1 MMKFLVAP
9 TVALASL
16 IGGPARA
23 DEGDSIQFLRP
34 VLNVTQEVT
43 RVVKGGEFLNLQGGL
58 DKAWIMPTSGSL
70 DLQIKTGQGLG
81 LEVMLS
87 GIYYSAPY
95 HNDLPQNYV
104 RSLALGAPRLDAS
117 YIQGDPAHPAL
128 RIDAGIFNYKYDE
141 YARNLGEYMFRTWA
155 YPGIIQSGGTFNYNG
170 ANSAT
175 VTGLK
180 FGQSLGIFSHDFIA
194 SLETEMT
201 PVYDLNLTYMAKAN
215 LSNVLKIGGGVQL
228 ARLLNA
234 HAYTVLPNT
243 DDGMRVH
250 YFEHNGKNVV
260 TGALGSGYYN
270 ALKGGIDTLLAKP
283 DLSPA
288 DRARLTAERVDVDT
302 AIAANEA
309 IKTGDLKPQ
318 IKSYTAFAIKPL
330 VYFSFDPKPLL
341 GSPGLFGAK
350 DLVIY
355 GEAAILGAQNHPVY
369 YEKMSERIPMMIGF
383 DLPMFNLLD
392 VFSVELEYYKSRW
405 LPTYDAPQNLNGRP
419 TPFMALSENY
429 YPTNWDRDNLK
440 WSVSLEKSFLKSFM
454 VSAQAAS
461 DHSRGWDWSNFGKTP
476 WEIYTRPSE
485 WYWSLKLGVKI

>member
-1 MMKFLVAP
+1 MIKSLFAP
-9 TVALASL
+9 TMVLASL
-16 IGGPARA
+16 LGRPLFA

-34 VLNVTQEVT
+34 VLNVTQEVS
-43 RVVKGGEFLNLQGGL
+43 RVVKGGEFLNQQGGL
-58 DKAWIMPTSGSL
+58 DNAWVMPTSGSL
-70 DLQIKTGQGLG
+70 NLQIKTGGGLG
-81 LEVMLS
+81 LEVMLA

-117 YIQGDPAHPAL
+117 YTKGDPAHPTL

-141 YARNLGEYMFRTWA
+141 FARNLGEYMFRTWA
-155 YPGIIQSGGTFNYNG
+155 YPGIIQTGGTFNYTG

-180 FGQSLGIFSHDFIA
+180 VGQSLGIFSHDLIA

-201 PVYDLNLTYMAKAN
+201 PVYDLNLTYMARTSLAN
-215 LSNVLKIGGGVQL
+215 VVKIGAGVQL

-234 HAYTVLPNT
+234 HAYTVAPNT
-243 DDGMRVH
+243 DDHMRVH
-250 YFEHNGKNVV
+250 YFKHNGKNLVG
-260 TGALGSGYYN
+260 GALGAGYYN
-270 ALKGGIDTLLAKP
+270 ALKGGIDTLLADP
-283 DLSPA
+283 NLPA
-288 DRARLTAERVDVDT
+288 AERARLTLERVEVDT

-309 IKTGDLKPQ
+309 IKTGELKPQ

-330 VYFSFDPKPLL
+330 VYISFDPKPLF
-341 GSPGLFGAK
+341 GSPDLFGAK
-350 DLVIY
+350 DLVLY
-355 GEAAILGAQNHPVY
+355 GEAAILGVQNHPVY
-369 YEKMSERIPMMIGF
+369 YEKMSERIPMMLGF
-383 DLPMFNLLD
+383 NIPMFNLLD
-392 VFSVELEYYKSRW
+392 VFSVELEYYKSRL

-440 WSVSLEKSFLKSFM
+440 WSVSLEKSFLRTFT

-461 DHSRGWDWSNFGKTP
+461 DHSRGWDWSNFGKTG
-476 WEIYTRPSE
+476 WEMYTRPSE
-485 WYWSLKLGVKI
+485 WYWSVKFGLKI

>member
-1 MMKFLVAP
+1 MMKSLVAS

-16 IGGPARA
+16 LGGPAYA

-34 VLNVTQEVT
+34 VLNVTQEVD
-43 RVVKGGEFLNLQGGL
+43 RVVKGGEFQNQKGGL
-58 DKAWIMPTSGSL
+58 DNAWVMPTIGSL
-70 DLQIKTGQGLG
+70 DLQIKTGRGLG
-81 LEVMLS
+81 LEMMLA

-104 RSLALGAPRLDAS
+104 RSLALIAPRLDGS
-117 YIQGDPAHPAL
+117 YVYGDPAHPTL

-155 YPGIIQSGGTFNYNG
+155 YPGIIQNGGTFNYNG

-180 FGQSLGIFSHDFIA
+180 FNQSLGIFSHDFIV

-201 PVYDLNLTYMAKAN
+201 PVYDLNLTYMAKVSV
-215 LSNVLKIGGGVQL
+215 SNILKIGGGVQL

-234 HAYTVLPNT
+234 HAYAKQPNI
-243 DDGMRVH
+243 DDVMRVR
-250 YFEHNGKNVV
+250 YFEYNGKNLV
-260 TGALGSGYYN
+260 TGALGAGYYN

-283 DLSPA
+283 NLSAA
-288 DRARLTAERVDVDT
+288 DRARLTAERADVDT
-302 AIAANEA
+302 AIAANDSILA
-309 IKTGDLKPQ
+309 GKLKPE

-341 GSPGLFGAK
+341 GSPGIFGAK

-369 YEKMSERIPMMIGF
+369 YEKMSERIPMS
-383 DLPMFNLLD
+383 LPM
-392 VFSVELEYYKSRW
+392 
-405 LPTYDAPQNLNGRP
+405 
-419 TPFMALSENY
+419 TPRR
-429 YPTNWDRDNLK
+429 T
-440 WSVSLEKSFLKSFM
+440 
-454 VSAQAAS
+454 
-461 DHSRGWDWSNFGKTP
+461 
-476 WEIYTRPSE
+476 
-485 WYWSLKLGVKI
+485 